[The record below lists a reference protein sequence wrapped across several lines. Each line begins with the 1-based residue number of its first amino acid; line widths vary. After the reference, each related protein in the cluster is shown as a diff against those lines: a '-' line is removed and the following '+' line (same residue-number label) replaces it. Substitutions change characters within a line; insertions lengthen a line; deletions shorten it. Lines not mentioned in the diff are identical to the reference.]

1 MYECQQNLLKSND
14 VRKVHDI
21 FYQAGEKSKAK
32 TRPSFYLVLAS
43 NNFLKVTKRDQMN
56 YREAR
61 SMRLHKTKL
70 KRVLLPKNGI
80 LFLILF
86 RPSVNKKRV
95 D

>member
-1 MYECQQNLLKSND
+1 MKYECHQNLLKSND
-14 VRKVHDI
+14 MRKVHDI

-70 KRVLLPKNGI
+70 KVLLP
-80 LFLILF
+80 
-86 RPSVNKKRV
+86 
-95 D
+95 